1 MEEEIVSLALTM
13 ADSPNMSQQQ
23 MDYNRGAIW
32 AARQLLDLP
41 QRLMLRMENDLY
53 IEDANSRE
61 SRLHENG
68 EYDG

>member
-1 MEEEIVSLALTM
+1 MEDEIVSLALTM
-13 ADSPNMSQQQ
+13 ADSPEMSQQQ

-41 QRLMLRMENDLY
+41 QRLILRVENELHL
-53 IEDANSRE
+53 ENANSRE